1 MLVALN
7 ISRNI
12 PFSASP
18 SNHKTSPPLF
28 LLLLANLLAGH
39 LQLLLLRQLVGEETL
54 RQVSNLFRV
63 GSDVD
68 GDEDD
73 DVDGADGEDEE
84 S

>member
-1 MLVALN
+1 MVALN
-7 ISRNI
+7 MSRNL
-12 PFSASP
+12 
-18 SNHKTSPPLF
+18 KTSPPLL
-28 LLLLANLLAGH
+28 LLLLANLLAGL

-68 GDEDD
+68 GADGDEDEEEH
-73 DVDGADGEDEE
+73 EDEE